1 MLLQHVKQL
10 LRNFLYFFFSKQIEK
25 FLTYNLRKKQIHL
38 FVSLFIFIWELKLFP
53 YSLIL
58 RHLTE

>member
-25 FLTYNLRKKQIHL
+25 FLTYNLRKKQMHL
-38 FVSLFIFIWELKLFP
+38 LVLLFICI
-53 YSLIL
+53 
-58 RHLTE
+58 